1 MSKSS
6 NPWGSCAL
14 NEKIIEAEDAK
25 LPVVATIFKMIRE
38 ISASVDLIEAEDA
51 RREAARKASIKFRQI
66 PVEIANEQQQ

>member
-6 NPWGSCAL
+6 NPWGSGAL

-38 ISASVDLIEAEDA
+38 ISASVDLIEE
-51 RREAARKASIKFRQI
+51 RCASRSSAQSKY
-66 PVEIANEQQQ
+66 